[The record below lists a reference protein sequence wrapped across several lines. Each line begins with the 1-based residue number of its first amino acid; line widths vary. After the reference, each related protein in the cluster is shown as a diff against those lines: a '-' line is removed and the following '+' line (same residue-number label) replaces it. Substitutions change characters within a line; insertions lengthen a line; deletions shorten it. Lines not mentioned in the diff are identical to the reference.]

1 LLRVERVHFD
11 QSVENLDEVCHV
23 DRADAFGNAVVNLE
37 ELVDFLD
44 VVAREEKRGVGVGS
58 CNDPLEVLLD
68 VLED

>member
-1 LLRVERVHFD
+1 MLRVERVHFD

-23 DRADAFGNAVVNLE
+23 DRADAFGNAMVNLE